1 MTDRDEFGAFLIG
14 FVVGGVAGAITALL
28 LAPQSGEETRAIIK
42 EKSIEL
48 ADRAGETVDDAYS
61 QAEKAAI
68 EARTRFDELAKLT
81 RDRSTE
87 LAQRGQVILEEQKTK
102 ISEVL
107 PKRKAAAEPKK
118 SEGEA
123 PAV

>member
-1 MTDRDEFGAFLIG
+1 MSDGDVFGAFLIG
-14 FVVGGVAGAITALL
+14 FVVGGLAGAVTALL
-28 LAPQSGEETRAIIK
+28 IAPQSGEETRAIIK

-48 ADRAGETVDDAYS
+48 ADRAGETVDDAYT

-81 RDRSTE
+81 RDRGTE

-107 PKRKAAAEPKK
+107 PKLKAEPKK
-118 SEGEA
+118 AEGEE

>member
-1 MTDRDEFGAFLIG
+1 MSDRDEFGAFLIG
-14 FVVGGVAGAITALL
+14 FMVGGLAGALTALL
-28 LAPQSGEETRAIIK
+28 LAPQSGEETRALIK

-48 ADRAGETVDDAYS
+48 ADRAGETVDDAYGK
-61 QAEKAAI
+61 AEQAAI

-81 RDRSTE
+81 RDRGQE
-87 LAQRGQVILEEQKTK
+87 LAQHGQVLLEEQRAK

-107 PKRKAAAEPKK
+107 PKRSKAEAKK
-118 SEGEA
+118 SEGEE

>member
-1 MTDRDEFGAFLIG
+1 MSDRDEFGAFLIG
-14 FVVGGVAGAITALL
+14 FVVGGLAGAAAALL
-28 LAPQSGEETRAIIK
+28 IAPQSGEETRALIK

-48 ADRAGETVDDAYS
+48 ADRAGETVDDAYGK
-61 QAEKAAI
+61 AEKAAV

-81 RDRSTE
+81 RDRGQE
-87 LAQRGQVILEEQKTK
+87 LAQHGQVLLEEQKAK

-107 PKRKAAAEPKK
+107 PKRKAEPKK

>member
-1 MTDRDEFGAFLIG
+1 MSDRDEFGAFLIG
-14 FVVGGVAGAITALL
+14 FMVGGLAGAVTSLL

-61 QAEKAAI
+61 KAEKAAI

-81 RDRSTE
+81 RDRGTD

-102 ISEVL
+102 ITEAL

-118 SEGEA
+118 AEGEE